1 MAHTMGNFAYEL
13 LSKGK
18 LVMMSLPWTSDPW
31 WED

>member
-18 LVMMSLPWTSDPW
+18 LVMMSLPWTLALRNS
-31 WED
+31 